1 MILKHVNM
9 NVVQTEFAHKSQ
21 EIVSVI
27 KVMQDLIVPK
37 EYVLTIAMEMDS
49 VIMENVTVDQDLKVK
64 NT

>member
-1 MILKHVNM
+1 M